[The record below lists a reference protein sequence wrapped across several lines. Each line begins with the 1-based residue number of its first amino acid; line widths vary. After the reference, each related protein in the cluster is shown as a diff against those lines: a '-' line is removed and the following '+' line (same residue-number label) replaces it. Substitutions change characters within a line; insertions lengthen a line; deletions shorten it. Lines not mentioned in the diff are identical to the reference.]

1 MGAQQQ
7 NKPAIRFVISGR
19 SGSRIQSR
27 FRCPTKSTLAPA
39 AWAGSPRVAGDHAQS
54 QPYGEYHALAGCIP
68 YAHLWQDAKPAANQP
83 TGRCQC
89 EAGGAPQR
97 FTLYPKRRRP
107 LASILVTKH
116 RLIDKELNM
125 HTGMLWFDNSQ
136 TALNIKI
143 QKAVD
148 YYHKKYG
155 RTPDLCLVHPSM
167 LDTQERNQR
176 QLEDNKLTVR
186 PYRPVLPGHIWI
198 GIEDKN

>member
-1 MGAQQQ
+1 
-7 NKPAIRFVISGR
+7 
-19 SGSRIQSR
+19 
-27 FRCPTKSTLAPA
+27 
-39 AWAGSPRVAGDHAQS
+39 
-54 QPYGEYHALAGCIP
+54 
-68 YAHLWQDAKPAANQP
+68 
-83 TGRCQC
+83 
-89 EAGGAPQR
+89 
-97 FTLYPKRRRP
+97 
-107 LASILVTKH
+107 
-116 RLIDKELNM
+116 M

-167 LDTQERNQR
+167 LEQNNPR
-176 QLEDNKLTVR
+176 QFEPPALALGASVNKLTVR